1 MPLKTPARH
10 RNITIRRLFLDAYQ
24 FIRAQSFVAN
34 RFGRQFLPSRD
45 FVEIDITYKCNLKC
59 LNCNRSCTQ
68 APSDLEMPV
77 DDIAALISDSI
88 ENQIAWKRIRILGG
102 EPTLHSRIFDI
113 IDLLI
118 GYQREHNP
126 SVRLELGTNFYGNR
140 VHRVLEKL
148 PKAISVK
155 STLKSSRVNLFR
167 PFNVAPVD
175 TVFNRLSDYAC
186 GCRIVKEC
194 GLGLTP
200 SGYYMCAVAGGIDRI
215 FGYHLGRQKL
225 PDKTDTL
232 ADQMTVFCGL
242 CGHFGFQW
250 PTRRARQSKTWRLA
264 YERLN
269 GTPTG
274 HTEDPVPQP
283 PTAPLIESALHRY
296 DTT

>member
-1 MPLKTPARH
+1 MKTPPRH
-10 RNITIRRLFLDAYQ
+10 RNITVRRLFLDAYQ

-34 RFGRQFLPSRD
+34 RLGRQFLPSRD

-59 LNCNRSCTQ
+59 LNCNRSCAQ

-77 DDIAALISDSI
+77 ADIAAFISESI
-88 ENQIAWKRIRILGG
+88 EKQIAWKRIRILGG

-118 GYQREHNP
+118 KYQRKYNP

-148 PKAISVK
+148 PGAIAVK
-155 STLKSSRVNLFR
+155 STLKSSPVILFR

-175 TVFNRLSDYAC
+175 MLFNRFSDYAS
-186 GCRIVKEC
+186 GCRIIKEC

-215 FGYHLGRQKL
+215 FGYHMGRQML
-225 PDKTDTL
+225 PDETDTL
-232 ADQMTVFCGL
+232 ADQMATFCAL

-250 PTRRARQSKTWRLA
+250 PTRRTRQSKTWRLA
-264 YERLN
+264 YERLKDM
-269 GTPTG
+269 PTS
-274 HTEDPVPQP
+274 HTDPVLPQYSAAP
-283 PTAPLIESALHRY
+283 PIEGALH
-296 DTT
+296 